1 MSVQIKRDEESTY
14 GIMLTNDKNALYTD
28 SQTVNNNLLFE
39 ILQELKTMS
48 KKLDNLH
55 RLYKP

>member
-28 SQTVNNNLLFE
+28 SQTVNNNLSFE
-39 ILQELKTMS
+39 IMQELRIIS

-55 RLYKP
+55 KAYKP

>member
-14 GIMLTNDKNALYTD
+14 GIMLTNDKNASYID
-28 SQTVNNNLLFE
+28 SQTVSNNLLFE
-39 ILQELKTMS
+39 TLQELKTIS

>member
-39 ILQELKTMS
+39 IMQELRIIS

-55 RLYKP
+55 KAYKP